1 VLVLSRK
8 VDERIIIDNGKIV
21 VTVVDVRGNK
31 VWLGFEA
38 DKKHTI
44 HRDEVQ
50 ELIDRERA
58 DGVDKP

>member
-1 VLVLSRK
+1 LSRK
-8 VDERIIIDNGKIV
+8 IDERIIIDGGEIV

-38 DKKHTI
+38 DKKHKI

-50 ELIDRERA
+50 ELIDRER
-58 DGVDKP
+58 DGK